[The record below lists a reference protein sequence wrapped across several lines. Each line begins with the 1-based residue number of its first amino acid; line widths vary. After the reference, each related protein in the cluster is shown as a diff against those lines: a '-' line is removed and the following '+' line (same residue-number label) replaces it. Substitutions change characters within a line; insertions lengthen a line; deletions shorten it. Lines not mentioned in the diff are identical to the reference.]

1 MKKYLVLVLL
11 LIVVSISIGCSGDDG
26 KEKITVA
33 ATPVPH
39 AEILKE
45 AKSLMKEKGY
55 NLVIKEFSDYV
66 TPNLAVDQNEVEA
79 NFFQHVPYLDDFN
92 KERGTH
98 IVSIGAVHYEPFGI
112 YKGQKKSLE
121 ELSQGDK
128 IAVPNDITNE
138 ARALLLLESAGIIK
152 LKNGAS
158 LTATIRD
165 IVDNPYDIQ
174 IVEMESAQIPR
185 ALDSVAVAC
194 MNGNYAIEA
203 GFKVSEALYIED
215 QNSEAAVKYANVVCV
230 KEGREEEEWAKALIE
245 ALKSDKIKN
254 FIEKKYEKSVIAVD

>member
-1 MKKYLVLVLL
+1 MKKYLVLALL
-11 LIVVSISIGCSGDDG
+11 LIVASTSIGCFGDDG
-26 KEKITVA
+26 REKITVA

-66 TPNLAVDQNEVEA
+66 TPNLAVDQDEVEA

-121 ELSQGDK
+121 ELAQGDK

-152 LKNGAS
+152 LKSGAS

-245 ALKSDKIKN
+245 VLKSEKVKD
-254 FIEKKYEKSVIAVD
+254 FIERKYEKSVIAVD